1 MWGEEYVIIGFL
13 NFLLIITLVIGVII
27 IINEIND
34 PSFILIGITGLILTS
49 SSIILLGLINNFIS
63 NNMKL
68 FVLSSILYI
77 FLDIII
83 SIFLLRRKIKN
94 KILKNIIWGSLIISW
109 LFSIYLM
116 IICLGNIILAYFGS
130 MWWEKD

>member
-63 NNMKL
+63 SDMKL
-68 FVLSSILYI
+68 FVLSSMLYI

-94 KILKNIIWGSLIISW
+94 KILKNIILGSLIISW

>member
-1 MWGEEYVIIGFL
+1 MIVGFL
-13 NFLLIITLVIGVII
+13 NFLLIITLIIGLII
-27 IINEIND
+27 IIRELYD

-49 SSIILLGLINNFIS
+49 SSILLLGLINNFIS
-63 NNMKL
+63 NDMKL

-83 SIFLLRRKIKN
+83 SIFLLRKEIKN

-116 IICLGNIILAYFGS
+116 IICLGNIILAYLGS
-130 MWWEKD
+130 QG

>member
-1 MWGEEYVIIGFL
+1 MIVGFL
-13 NFLLIITLVIGVII
+13 NFLLIIVLVTGLII
-27 IINEIND
+27 IIHELSD
-34 PSFILIGITGLILTS
+34 PSFRLIGITGLILTS
-49 SSIILLGLINNFIS
+49 SSILLLGLINNFIS
-63 NNMKL
+63 SDMKL

-83 SIFLLRRKIKN
+83 SIFLLRKEIKN

-116 IICLGNIILAYFGS
+116 IICLGNIILAYLRS
-130 MWWEKD
+130 Q